1 MGVLPP
7 PPFPPLR
14 GVFTLLAI
22 WGVGCQLGCVADARL
37 DLVFVGGFL
46 VVLRRCPSDGLG
58 LRW

>member
-1 MGVLPP
+1 M
-7 PPFPPLR
+7 R
-14 GVFTLLAI
+14 RASMM
-22 WGVGCQLGCVADARL
+22 LGCVADARL